1 MIEKNIDKKLA
12 IELVT
17 NYNSNDAHKESLVGG
32 VQICKGGSISAS
44 GFRPEAQIRG
54 GSKSAVTP
62 SGHKGGAFYHYFFFF
77 IKKKK
82 IEMILIKI
90 ILPINLYSADTNG
103 GLMR

>member
-32 VQICKGGSISAS
+32 VQIRKGGSISAS
-44 GFRPEAQIRG
+44 GFRPGAQIRG

-103 GLMR
+103 GLTR